1 VGASAV
7 ALLVAVE
14 VEVEV
19 EVEEETELVDVLELR
34 PGRSARRSPN
44 KPRTSMLL
52 SFWAVVWE
60 GC

>member
-14 VEVEV
+14 VEVE
-19 EVEEETELVDVLELR
+19 EELEMELVDVLALR
-34 PGRSARRSPN
+34 PGRSARRSPK
-44 KPRTSMLL
+44 KPRASMLL
-52 SFWAVVWE
+52 VFWEVVWE